1 MPQALDGLLVAG
13 RHVSCDAN
21 SHGFMREIP
30 QCWTTGQAAGT
41 AAALAVSASVE
52 PRHVDIGQLQA
63 ALLRQNVYLR
73 PASAQAQVASSG
85 LVSGA
90 ALAGA

>member
-1 MPQALDGLLVAG
+1 MPQALNGLLVAG
-13 RHVSCDAN
+13 RHLSCDAN

-41 AAALAVSASVE
+41 AAALAVSAKLE
-52 PRHVDIGQLQA
+52 PRDVDVSQLQL

-73 PASAQAQVASSG
+73 QTSVAQQTQPVA
-85 LVSGA
+85 GA